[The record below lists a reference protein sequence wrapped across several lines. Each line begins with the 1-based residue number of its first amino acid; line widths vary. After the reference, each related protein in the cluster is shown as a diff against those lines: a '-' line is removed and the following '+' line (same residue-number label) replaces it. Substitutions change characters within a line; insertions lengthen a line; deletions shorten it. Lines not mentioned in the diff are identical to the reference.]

1 MEILLECLVLWNG
14 WKNNIT
20 NKGWLSEEDI
30 LCLLSLASCYILRLT
45 NTKYKDIYLK
55 ILLLMFFCILFRNFN
70 SRKVSLFSRACWF
83 NMGSTFLLP
92 AFMIVQF
99 SSVLCTSFVGC
110 IHIKNFLYLKDLFL
124 VIGMFNF
131 LASIKHNPK
140 HFSFSTR
147 LKFFHRQMLYIYRF
161 CFSLF

>member
-1 MEILLECLVLWNG
+1 MSLKVWKLWKENH
-14 WKNNIT
+14 I
-20 NKGWLSEEDI
+20 I
-30 LCLLSLASCYILRLT
+30 ALT
-45 NTKYKDIYLK
+45 DPA
-55 ILLLMFFCILFRNFN
+55 LLLCNQDFHGTEIN

-99 SSVLCTSFVGC
+99 SSVLCTSFVGS

-124 VIGMFNF
+124 FIGMFNF
-131 LASIKHNPK
+131 LSSIKHNPK

-147 LKFFHRQMLYIYRF
+147 LKFFRRPMLYIYRF
-161 CFSLF
+161 CCSLF